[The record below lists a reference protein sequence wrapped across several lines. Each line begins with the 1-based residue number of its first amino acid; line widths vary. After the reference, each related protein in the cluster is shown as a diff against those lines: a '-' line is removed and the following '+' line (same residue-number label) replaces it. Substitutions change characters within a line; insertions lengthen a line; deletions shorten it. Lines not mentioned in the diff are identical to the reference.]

1 MQPVPFGQIDCCH
14 PRTPPSSISLV
25 VLLDFLDPEIPNT
38 LVTVLPEANVNQEI
52 AELLF
57 RLKLVSLTG
66 DTPLIDE
73 RLAKAK
79 AIPTAEFASALAF
92 TVKGRAEGDDASDL
106 CNEPR

>member
-1 MQPVPFGQIDCCH
+1 MQSIPFGQVDCCH

-25 VLLDFLDPEIPNT
+25 VLLDFFDPEIPNS

-57 RLKLVSLTG
+57 RLEIISMTG
-66 DTPLIDE
+66 DAPLLDV

-79 AIPTAEFASALAF
+79 AIPTTEFASALALA
-92 TVKGRAEGDDASDL
+92 VKGCAEGDDAGDL
-106 CNEPR
+106 CDKAR